1 MNVKIDLAGG
11 NNLEKI
17 ILDAQK
23 FDVSENKKLKTSIL
37 SDLKDISE
45 DSQHL
50 RIINVGSSTVNW
62 QSPEIAFYLVYNFI
76 GEPLFNVRGSV
87 KKDRKYVEINFL
99 YEFDQEVLENIDI
112 ILKKFSFSLT
122 LKAEYEEIISQGEPL
137 KKQDVLNFIQKV
149 AQRVF
154 ETFND
159 EKKTLKTVIMNKEE
173 YEKIIAI
180 DKIELSEL
188 LKSLLYAVSSLARY
202 KDLNKSGVQLKIT
215 HFTDRKKYSFNDFI
229 LKDIISLDIE
239 VNNIT

>member
-1 MNVKIDLAGG
+1 MNVKIDLTGG
-11 NNLEKI
+11 SNLEKI
-17 ILDAQK
+17 ILDTQK
-23 FDVSENKKLKTSIL
+23 FDVAENKKLKALLL

-45 DSQHL
+45 DSQNL
-50 RIINVGSSTVNW
+50 RLIDVRNSTVAW

-76 GEPLFNVRGSV
+76 GEPLFNVKGSV
-87 KKDRKYVEINFL
+87 KKDSKFVEINFL
-99 YEFDQEVLENIDI
+99 YEFDQEVLENIEI
-112 ILKKFSFSLT
+112 VLKKFSFSLT
-122 LKAEYEEIISQGEPL
+122 LKASYEEIISSAESL

-149 AQRVF
+149 AKRVF
-154 ETFND
+154 DTFND

-173 YEKIIAI
+173 YENIIAI

-215 HFTDRKKYSFNDFI
+215 HFTDQRKYSFNEFI

>member
-17 ILDAQK
+17 ILDTQK
-23 FDVSENKKLKTSIL
+23 FDVSENKRLKTSIL

-45 DSQHL
+45 DSQNL
-50 RIINVGSSTVNW
+50 RIIDVRSSTVMW

-87 KKDRKYVEINFL
+87 KKDCKFVEINFL

-122 LKAEYEEIISQGEPL
+122 LKAAYEEIISHGESL

-154 ETFND
+154 DTFND

-215 HFTDRKKYSFNDFI
+215 HFTDRQKYSFNDFI

-239 VNNIT
+239 VNNIS

>member
-1 MNVKIDLAGG
+1 MNVKIDLTGG
-11 NNLEKI
+11 SNLEKI
-17 ILDAQK
+17 ILDTQK
-23 FDVSENKKLKTSIL
+23 FDVAENKKLKALLL

-45 DSQHL
+45 DSQNL
-50 RIINVGSSTVNW
+50 RLIDVRNSTVAW

-87 KKDRKYVEINFL
+87 KKDRKFVEINFL
-99 YEFDQEVLENIDI
+99 YEFEQEVLENIDI

-122 LKAEYEEIISQGEPL
+122 LKAAYEEIISHGESL

-154 ETFND
+154 DTFND

-215 HFTDRKKYSFNDFI
+215 HFTDRQKYSFNDFI

-239 VNNIT
+239 VNNIS

>member
-1 MNVKIDLAGG
+1 MNVRVDLPGG
-11 NNLEKI
+11 NNLERI
-17 ILDAQK
+17 ILDTQK
-23 FDVSENKKLKTSIL
+23 LDAGENKKLKSGLL
-37 SDLKDISE
+37 SDLKEISE
-45 DSQHL
+45 DSKNL
-50 RIINVGSSTVNW
+50 RIIDARNSTVSW

-87 KKDRKYVEINFL
+87 KKDRKFVEINFL
-99 YEFDQEVLENIDI
+99 YDFDQEVLEDI
-112 ILKKFSFSLT
+112 EIVQKKFSFSLT
-122 LKAEYEEIISQGEPL
+122 LKASYEEIISPAESL

-149 AQRVF
+149 ARRVF
-154 ETFND
+154 DTFND
-159 EKKTLKTVIMNKEE
+159 DKKTLRTVILNKEE

-215 HFTDRKKYSFNDFI
+215 HFTDKRKYSFNDFI

-239 VNNIT
+239 INNIS

>member
-11 NNLEKI
+11 SNLEKI

-23 FDVSENKKLKTSIL
+23 FDAGENKKLKTSIL

-45 DSQHL
+45 DSQNL
-50 RIINVGSSTVNW
+50 RIIDVRSSTVAW

-87 KKDRKYVEINFL
+87 KKDCKFVEINFL

-122 LKAEYEEIISQGEPL
+122 LKAAYEEIISQGEPL

-154 ETFND
+154 DTFND

-239 VNNIT
+239 INNIS